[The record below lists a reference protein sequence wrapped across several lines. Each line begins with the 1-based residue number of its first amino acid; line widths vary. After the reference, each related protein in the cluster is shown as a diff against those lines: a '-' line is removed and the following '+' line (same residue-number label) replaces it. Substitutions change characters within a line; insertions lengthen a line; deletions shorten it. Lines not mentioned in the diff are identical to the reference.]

1 MKPVTQ
7 FWPLALRILAAV
19 ILLQTLFYKFSAA
32 AESVYIFSLN
42 GMEPWGRIGVGIAEL
57 IAAILLLVPA
67 TVVWGA
73 LLAVGLMSG
82 AIASHLFILGIVVLN
97 DGGSLFTLALLVWIS
112 SFIVLIRYKHQI
124 KFLRSK

>member
-1 MKPVTQ
+1 MKTINK

-32 AESVYIFSLN
+32 PESVYIFSVN

-57 IAAILLLVPA
+57 IAALLLLIPA

-73 LLAVGLMSG
+73 LFALALMSG

-97 DGGSLFTLALLVWIS
+97 DGGSLFALALLTWLS
-112 SFIVLIRYKHQI
+112 SLILLVRYRMQ
-124 KFLRSK
+124 LRFFHI